1 MKMKL
6 AALAASFVLAAA
18 LAACGGSPSSAPAQS
33 LPTQPS
39 SAAPESAAPGSE
51 TDPAPEPF
59 AAGETEKAVVL
70 GTAEESAIPAL
81 WECLREHF
89 AFEEKDTGIAFT
101 VPLKSVGGPASLR
114 ILAGEAAEKKEKDKE
129 KDSEGKK

>member
-1 MKMKL
+1 MRVKL
-6 AALAASFVLAAA
+6 IVVIVNKNKGERVIEEL
-18 LAACGGSPSSAPAQS
+18 SAYGMNYVHATLGVGTAPTS
-33 LPTQPS
+33 L
-39 SAAPESAAPGSE
+39 SE
-51 TDPAPEPF
+51 IF
-59 AAGETEKAVVL
+59 ATGETEKAVVL

>member
-39 SAAPESAAPGSE
+39 SAAP
-51 TDPAPEPF
+51 
-59 AAGETEKAVVL
+59 
-70 GTAEESAIPAL
+70 
-81 WECLREHF
+81 
-89 AFEEKDTGIAFT
+89 
-101 VPLKSVGGPASLR
+101 
-114 ILAGEAAEKKEKDKE
+114 
-129 KDSEGKK
+129 